1 MKSDIPEVGTRM
13 SYICTNLHEITK
25 TDSGHVLSKAQKVS
39 GKTCTVVT
47 LITPHLPFGQ
57 STKMIIKSPLS
68 SKPPPIYPMICFVV
82 LNKH

>member
-25 TDSGHVLSKAQKVS
+25 TDGGHVLSKAQKV
-39 GKTCTVVT
+39 GEKTCTVVS
-47 LITPHLPFGQ
+47 LIAPHLPFGQ
-57 STKMIIKSPLS
+57 LTMMIIKPPLS
-68 SKPPPIYPMICFVV
+68 SKPPPIYPTICFVV